1 MELAT
6 LMKENDATVLCLNQ
20 RRIVTYGHSDARI
33 EAIKIGRKIGFLT
46 QNVDETPSTRDLNR
60 IHSKS
65 LRLGKLLEKTHKITL
80 FSGSKHRLKLEFS
93 LDGRKSFP
101 LSSILTRRG
110 DWGAMPDYAEAAIA
124 PIEGTAEGRIEID
137 GMIMGYGSLKSNLIL
152 DFKDGKIVSFSGKEY
167 VKQLNDILHSKE
179 ESVKILCELGLGAN
193 HLRTKIRGE
202 FDDKKMLG
210 SAHIALGD
218 NHTIGGR
225 NVSNLHVDFL
235 VRKPRIR
242 FDGKDRNL
250 YRV

>member
-1 MELAT
+1 MTGA
-6 LMKENDATVLCLNQ
+6 N
-20 RRIVTYGHSDARI
+20 RFHSRA
-33 EAIKIGRKIGFLT
+33 
-46 QNVDETPSTRDLNR
+46 
-60 IHSKS
+60 
-65 LRLGKLLEKTHKITL
+65 
-80 FSGSKHRLKLEFS
+80 FS
-93 LDGRKSFP
+93 LEEETG
-101 LSSILTRRG
+101 
-110 DWGAMPDYAEAAIA
+110 GALPDYAEAAIA

-193 HLRTKIRGE
+193 HLRTNIRGE

-235 VRKPRIR
+235 VRKPMIR